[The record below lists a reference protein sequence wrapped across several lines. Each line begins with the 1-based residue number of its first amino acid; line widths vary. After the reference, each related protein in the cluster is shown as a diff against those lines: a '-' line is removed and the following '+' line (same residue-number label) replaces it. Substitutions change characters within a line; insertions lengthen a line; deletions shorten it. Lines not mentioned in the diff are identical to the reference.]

1 MRRHNQEFFLERIEE
16 LQAENAKLIGKI
28 QKYKE
33 LINGSS
39 NDGYKGVKEE
49 FKEAS

>member
-28 QKYKE
+28 Q
-33 LINGSS
+33 
-39 NDGYKGVKEE
+39 GYKKQLNEITNNGDKRIKETIN
-49 FKEAS
+49 